1 MFLELLKAAFFGI
14 VQGITEWLPIS
25 STGHMI
31 LFEQFIHMNVSKDF
45 WDMFLVVIQFGSI
58 LAVVLLYFHKL
69 NPFSPRK
76 SPVQKRDTWSLWGKV
91 LVAVIPAA
99 VIGLLFDDFI
109 TEKLYGYVTVA
120 ITLIV
125 YGIAFIVVENMDRTK
140 RPTIRNFEQLD
151 YKTALFIG
159 VFQILALIPG
169 TSRSGSTIIGATLLG
184 CSRYVATEFSFF
196 LAVPVMLGASLLK
209 IVKFF
214 VKTGIGFT
222 GTEIGILLVGMIVA
236 FVVSVFAI
244 KFLMGYIRKHDFKAF
259 GYYRIALGIIVIIYA
274 VMFA

>member
-76 SPVQKRDTWSLWGKV
+76 SPVQKRDIWSLWGKV